1 MKNKKRMNRDF
12 GEDIFDFNSSPKRQK
27 IDENYSFQKDPP
39 KKRMSITRMIQSPKY
54 RVSSPLIK

>member
-1 MKNKKRMNRDF
+1 MNRDF